1 MEILMTS
8 PRTRGDVAPYW
19 PRLLNRRMAAAY
31 CGVCENTFDRLVK
44 EGVLPKSRAGLG
56 RKKTWDRLAI
66 DAKIDGAGAV
76 ASAEAKALGA
86 LDAL

>member
-1 MEILMTS
+1 MTS
-8 PRTRGDVAPYW
+8 SRDAAGLW

-31 CGVCENTFDRLVK
+31 CGVCPNTFDRLVK
-44 EGVLPKSRAGLG
+44 EGVYPKPREGLG

-76 ASAEAKALGA
+76 ASAEAKALEA
-86 LDAL
+86 LNAL